1 MSEPSY
7 AALLRELLPR
17 ATTGIRWGLDRTRR
31 LLAAAGDPQR
41 KYAVVHVGGT
51 NGKGSVATLVE
62 ASLRRAGYRTGL
74 YTSPHLCSFRER
86 IRVDGAAVSADD
98 LLAAAEPLREVVDA
112 EGPSFFEAATAL
124 AFHAFARQSVEIAVV
139 EVGLGGRLDATNV
152 VDPEL
157 ILLTDIS
164 VEHRDF
170 LGDTVA
176 EVAEEKA
183 GILKSD
189 VPAATSAGGEALRV
203 LEARARQQGAP
214 LSVVRAADIQHVQSS
229 PLGTR
234 FSMESR
240 AFGSL
245 ELHIPL
251 SGRHQAVN
259 GALAVRGLELLPDRF
274 RPSAGAIRDGFAEVR
289 LPGRIQRE
297 THGGVD
303 WIYDVAHNPAA
314 MSALVDALDALP
326 LRRPLIALVGILADK
341 EWGSMLPQLARVADR
356 VVLTV
361 PPGAPP
367 ARRWNPATAA
377 TTVRDAEGASR
388 VSIRPAFDRALANVA
403 RRAEAGTALV
413 TGSFYTV
420 GAALA
425 AHDLAPDGVDPPLPP
440 ADAPA

>member
-1 MSEPSY
+1 M
-7 AALLRELLPR
+7 
-17 ATTGIRWGLDRTRR
+17 
-31 LLAAAGDPQR
+31 
-41 KYAVVHVGGT
+41 GGT
-51 NGKGSVATLVE
+51 NGKGSVATLLE
-62 ASLRRAGYRTGL
+62 SSLRRAGYRTGL

-86 IRVDGAAVSADD
+86 IRVEGVPVSADD
-98 LLAAAEPLREVVDA
+98 LLAAAEPLRDVIHA

-124 AFHAFARQSVEIAVV
+124 AFQVFASQSVEIAVV

-152 VDPEL
+152 VEPEL
-157 ILLTDIS
+157 VLLTDVA
-164 VEHRDF
+164 VEHTDY
-170 LGDTVA
+170 LGDTIA
-176 EVAEEKA
+176 EIAEEKA
-183 GILKSD
+183 GILKSA
-189 VPAATSAGGEALRV
+189 VPAATSAAGEALRV

-214 LSVVRAADIQHVQSS
+214 LSVVRAGDIRHVQTS

-234 FSMESR
+234 FSVESR
-240 AFGSL
+240 AFGPL

-251 SGRHQAVN
+251 PGRHQAWN
-259 GALAVRGLELLPDRF
+259 GALALRGLELLPERF
-274 RPSAGAIRDGFAEVR
+274 RPGAAAIRDGFAEVR

-314 MSALVDALDALP
+314 TSALVDALDALP
-326 LRRPLIALVGILADK
+326 LRRPLIAVVGILADK
-341 EWGSMLPQLARVADR
+341 DSGSMLPQLARVADR
-356 VVLTV
+356 MVLTV
-361 PPGAPP
+361 PPGVPP

-377 TTVRDAEGASR
+377 ATVQDAAGTGR
-388 VSIRPAFDRALANVA
+388 VSICPAFDRALANVA
-403 RRAEAGTALV
+403 RSARGGTALV